1 MKINYILLTS
11 LALVYLVSCK
21 PELIA
26 PETSAGDLDPSV
38 FVAIGSDGTAGY
50 ANDALHSNGQENSFA
65 AILSKQINL
74 VATSSFKQPLIS
86 SSSAGVSLDSNSRLI
101 LGYKTDCNGESSLS
115 PVRETSLGDIS
126 LLGTSVYNS
135 ASPFHNIGVPGAGI
149 LSINTSGYGNPANGV
164 GNYNP
169 FYTRIAASQVTGSV
183 LEDAVNLNPTFFS
196 IELGEADIMAFAK
209 SGATNFTPPPAIGI
223 AGIGF
228 DGSLDE
234 VVGALDVNNA
244 KGIISNVPN
253 VLDYP
258 YFTTIPYNGLNL
270 DADKA
275 ATLTTV
281 FSFLGLTFTVGD
293 NPFLIEDAAEPFGVR
308 QMVEGELVLL
318 SVPLDSVKCLGMG
331 SIAGIPNNHVL
342 TLAEIADIK
351 LRTIDYNTVI
361 STIAQ
366 TYNLAFVDKESLINS
381 LNSGIIYN
389 GVAMNTRF
397 ITGGAFSLDGRNLN
411 PNGQALLANKYIE
424 SINSAF
430 NANIPYA
437 NVLNYP
443 GIIFP

>member
-1 MKINYILLTS
+1 MKINYILLTA
-11 LALVYLVSCK
+11 LAFVYLVSCK
-21 PELIA
+21 PEIIA
-26 PETSAGDLDPSV
+26 PDIGTGDLDASV

-74 VATSSFKQPLIS
+74 VTTSSFNQPLIS
-86 SSSAGVSLDSNSRLI
+86 SNSTGVSLDSNSRLI
-101 LGYKTDCNGESSLS
+101 LGYKTDCKGETSLS
-115 PVRETSLGDIS
+115 PVREGSLGDIA
-126 LLGTSVYNS
+126 LLGTSIYNN
-135 ASPFHNIGVPGAGI
+135 ASPFHNVGVPGAGI
-149 LSINTSGYGNPANGV
+149 LDVNTSGYGNPANGV

-169 FYTRIAASQVTGSV
+169 FYARIAASQVTGSI
-183 LEDAVNLNPTFFS
+183 LEDAENLSPTFFS
-196 IELGEADIMAFAK
+196 IELGESDIMTYAK
-209 SGATNFTPPPAIGI
+209 SGATSTTPTPAVGS
-223 AGIGF
+223 AGVGF
-228 DGSLDE
+228 EGSLDE
-234 VVGALDVNNA
+234 IVNALYINGA

-253 VLDYP
+253 VIDYP

-293 NPFLIEDAAEPFGVR
+293 NPFLIKDAAEPFGVR

-318 SVPLDSVKCLGMG
+318 SVPLDSVKCLGLG
-331 SIAGIPNNHVL
+331 SITGISNEHVL
-342 TLAEIADIK
+342 TLTEIADIQ
-351 LRTIDYNTVI
+351 LRTSDYNAVI
-361 STIAQ
+361 STIAL

-381 LNSGIIYN
+381 LNSGIVYN
-389 GVAMNTRF
+389 GVAMNTSF

-424 SINSAF
+424 SINTAF
-430 NANIPYA
+430 NSRIPYA
-437 NVLNYP
+437 SVVNYP